1 MHEPVMVEEVTDLLI
16 TDTGTTIVDLNL
28 GGGGHGEAIC
38 DALADRAFRYV
49 GVDLDAA
56 AIDRAAARLARF
68 GEHVRLV
75 RGNHKDLA
83 AHLDELGIVGVD
95 GILFDLGFSSDQLD
109 DASRGFSFDQ
119 RGPLDMRYHEGAP
132 SAADLLESL
141 SEHDLGLAFKRY
153 GDLRGAERLA
163 RAIGRER
170 RTAPI
175 TTTESLCHLVEK
187 TLRPAFSRR
196 RKVFSQVFQTLRV
209 MVNDEVR
216 SFEDAL
222 AACPDRL
229 HPGGVLVVLAYES
242 VTDRI
247 TKHFFRPPRE
257 PRDMYGNP
265 IHPAVFEPLT
275 KGARRP
281 SEEEVER
288 NPRAR
293 SARLRAGRKIDAV
306 PEDPERG
313 SRDTGETRDRDGE
326 AAA

>member
-1 MHEPVMVEEVTDLLI
+1 MHEPVMVKEVTDLLV

-38 DALADRAFRYV
+38 EALADRAFRYV
-49 GVDLDAA
+49 GVDLDDA
-56 AIDRAAARLARF
+56 AIARAAERLARF
-68 GEHVRLV
+68 GDHVRLV
-75 RGNHKDLA
+75 KGNHRDFP

-109 DASRGFSFDQ
+109 DAGRGFSFDQ

-170 RTAPI
+170 RTTPI
-175 TTTESLCHLVEK
+175 TTTEGLCHLVEK
-187 TLRPAFSRR
+187 TLRPAFNRR
-196 RKVFSQVFQTLRV
+196 RKLFSQVFQTLRV
-209 MVNDEVR
+209 LVNDEVR

-222 AACPDRL
+222 AACPGRL
-229 HPGGVLVVLAYES
+229 HAGGVLVVLAYES
-242 VTDRI
+242 VTDRL
-247 TKHFFRPPRE
+247 TKHFFRPPQE

-265 IHPAVFEPLT
+265 LRPAVFEPLT
-275 KGARRP
+275 KGAQRP
-281 SEEEVER
+281 SDEEVDR

-293 SARLRAGRKIDAV
+293 SARLRAGRKIDAL
-306 PEDPERG
+306 PEDPERA
-313 SRDTGETRDRDGE
+313 SRDARDTGNDEE
-326 AAA
+326 VAA